1 MKRLC
6 AILVS
11 LCVGFYAFGVRKS
24 STIVYIDGA
33 KYYIHTVLP
42 GETLYGLSK
51 TYGVG
56 EQAIRAHNPGLAD
69 GLKADAR
76 VKIPF
81 VAESASVL
89 PERKLKKTFDMH
101 YVVRGETLYG
111 ISRRY
116 AIAIP
121 TLMEDNPNLD
131 PAQLKPGQRIL
142 VRKKQIGKEPEH
154 EARAAW
160 EEYRN
165 TLNSVAEQGTAYYI
179 VQPGDTFYALS
190 HRYEIS
196 EAELSALNDGLQA
209 ADLKAGALL
218 KVPSV
223 GTAESEADDACDT
236 LRQVPAEPRDTV
248 REIVFRALPPNETL
262 RVALL
267 LPVEAKEGANANYLE
282 FYQGFLLGIDS
293 VRNRY
298 GHSVDVTLF
307 NTRHDLQTVEEI
319 VATPEFRRSN
329 LIVGPVYEEL
339 LPPVLA
345 YAEEHEI
352 PVVSPLARLTQTNS
366 DAVFQLSPDA
376 GRKYEKEAELVGTD
390 RRVTLIYTENTD
402 REFEREVLDL
412 LGDTPYA
419 RHTYKFQHPSVRSA
433 EGGPGDL
440 TPLLKGEEEKLFVV
454 MADNEID
461 VDRILVSLA
470 SAHAGLTGRGLPV
483 SRFTVLGNTRWN
495 RYNNIDRTMFFKN
508 RVVFTSTYHA
518 KRDSEAVRRFD
529 NAYIRAFG
537 TLPTL
542 YSYRGYDT
550 AAIFGP
556 GMFADIEYD
565 MEGRRYQPLQTAYLF
580 ELEQTPRRLH
590 VNRNWTRVNYNSDF
604 TVTLE

>member
-1 MKRLC
+1 MKRIGAIALLLC
-6 AILVS
+6 WAA
-11 LCVGFYAFGVRKS
+11 CAFAVQKS
-24 STIVYIDGA
+24 ATIVYIDGA
-33 KYYIHTVLP
+33 KYHIHTVLP
-42 GETLYGLSK
+42 GETLYGLAK
-51 TYGVG
+51 AYGVG
-56 EQAIRAHNPGLAD
+56 EQTILSHNPEAAG

-76 VKIPF
+76 LKIPV
-81 VAESASVL
+81 VAEGVTTL

-101 YVVRGETLYG
+101 YVTRGETLYG

-121 TLMEDNPNLD
+121 TLMEDNPDLD
-131 PAQLKPGQRIL
+131 PTRLKPGQRIL
-142 VRKKQIGKEPEH
+142 VRRKQIGKEPEH

-165 TLNSVAEQGTAYYI
+165 SLNSVAEKGTAYYI
-179 VQPGDTFYALS
+179 VQPGDTFYSLS
-190 HRYEIS
+190 HRYGIDE
-196 EAELSALNDGLQA
+196 EALSALNDGLKA

-218 KVPSV
+218 KVPS
-223 GTAESEADDACDT
+223 GDEADAAAGGACDS
-236 LRQVPAEPRDTV
+236 LRQAPAEPRDTV
-248 REIVFRALPPNETL
+248 REIVFRALRPDETL
-262 RVALL
+262 HVALL
-267 LPVEAKEGANANYLE
+267 LPLEAKEGANANYLE
-282 FYQGFLLGIDS
+282 FYQGFLLGLDS
-293 VRNRY
+293 VRTRY
-298 GHSVDVTLF
+298 GYSVDVTLF
-307 NTRHDLQTVEEI
+307 NTRHDLQTVTEL

-352 PVVSPLARLTQTNS
+352 PVVSPLARLTQTRS
-366 DAVFQLSPDA
+366 DALFQLSPDA
-376 GRKYEKEAELVGTD
+376 ARKYEKEAELAGSD
-390 RRVTLIYTENTD
+390 RHVTLIYTERTD

-419 RHTYKFQHPSVRSA
+419 RHTYEFQHPSVRSA

-454 MADNEID
+454 MADNEVD

-483 SRFTVLGNTRWN
+483 ARFTVLGNARWN

-529 NAYIRAFG
+529 SAYIRAFG
-537 TLPTL
+537 ALPTL

-556 GMFADIEYD
+556 GMFSDIEYD
-565 MEGRRYQPLQTAYLF
+565 MEGRRYRPLQTTYLF
-580 ELEQTPRRLH
+580 EQEQTPRRLH
-590 VNRNWTRVNYNSDF
+590 VNSNWTRVNYNSDF

>member
-1 MKRLC
+1 MKRIFAIAVLLC
-6 AILVS
+6 WAAS
-11 LCVGFYAFGVRKS
+11 AFAVRKS
-24 STIVYIDGA
+24 STVVYIDGA

-56 EQAIRAHNPGLAD
+56 EQAIRSHNPETAG
-69 GLKADAR
+69 GLKADTR
-76 VKIPF
+76 IKIPF
-81 VAESASVL
+81 VADVSAM
-89 PERKLKKTFDMH
+89 PTGRKLKKTFDTH

-121 TLMEDNPNLD
+121 TLMEDNPDLD
-131 PAQLKPGQRIL
+131 PARLRPGQRIL

-165 TLNSVAEQGTAYYI
+165 SLNSVAEAGTAYYI

-190 HRYEIS
+190 HRYGIG
-196 EAELSALNDGLQA
+196 EAELSALNDGLQP

-218 KVPSV
+218 KVPS
-223 GTAESEADDACDT
+223 GDSPEPDADGACDS
-236 LRQVPAEPRDTV
+236 LQNASVEPRDTV
-248 REIVFRALPPNETL
+248 REIVFRALRPDETL
-262 RVALL
+262 HVSLL

-282 FYQGFLLGIDS
+282 FYQGFLLGLDS
-293 VRNRY
+293 VRTRHGY
-298 GHSVDVTLF
+298 SIDVTLF
-307 NTRHDLQTVEEI
+307 NTRHDLQAVTEI
-319 VATPEFRRSN
+319 VGTPEFRRSD

-376 GRKYEKEAELVGTD
+376 GRKYEKEAELVGGD
-390 RRVTLIYTENTD
+390 RKVTLIYTESTD

-412 LGDTPYA
+412 LGDTPSA
-419 RHTYKFQHPSVRSA
+419 RHDYKFQHPSVRSA

-483 SRFTVLGNTRWN
+483 ARFAVLGNARWN

-529 NAYIRAFG
+529 SAYIRAFG

-550 AAIFGP
+550 AAIFCP
-556 GMFADIEYD
+556 GMFSDIEYD
-565 MEGRRYQPLQTAYLF
+565 MEGRRYQPLQTVYLF
-580 ELEQTPRRLH
+580 EQQQTPRRLH